1 MGRYLKP
8 LILVLLAGA
17 VAPGCTILGPDYE
30 QPEPPLETEWLEY
43 EDPRLDTDN
52 PAAPEWWKGAF
63 SDPVLDQLIDL
74 ALTDSLSLRSAGLRV
89 LQARQQLAIAI
100 GNQYPQQQELTG
112 TAEKFRENNRT
123 DEFYDFGFNV
133 TWEAD
138 VWGRFRR
145 QIESAEASLEASL
158 ADYDGVLITL
168 FADVAQTYLLIRT
181 TEQRLAVAKY
191 NVELQRE
198 SVEITTAK
206 FEAGDTSSLDVD
218 QAQTLLFNTIA
229 GVSDLEISLQQ
240 FKNTLAVLLGRPPQD
255 LSALL
260 GETRP
265 IPAVS
270 PAVAVS
276 VPQDLIRRRPDIRSA
291 ERQLAAQSAQ
301 VGFAITELYP
311 QFGLSGSI
319 GTTANTA
326 MNEDADDLF
335 GDDTFRWSIA
345 GGFRWDVL
353 NYGRLRSNVRLQDA
367 FFQQLLEDYRQ
378 TVLQAQADVENS
390 IVAFLRSQEQL
401 DAYRSASNFA
411 ERSADISR
419 IQYQEGLVNF
429 NTVITTLAS
438 LATQQDLLAVTEG
451 TVAVNLVD
459 VYRAIGGGWEVRTT
473 ADPVELIP
481 EGTREEMLDR
491 TKYWNRTFDE

>member
-1 MGRYLKP
+1 MGRRVRTLALVIAAA
-8 LILVLLAGA
+8 LI
-17 VAPGCTILGPDYE
+17 APGCTMLGPDYE
-30 QPEPPLETEWLEY
+30 EPPPPLEPDWLAY
-43 EDPRLDTDN
+43 EDPRLDTGT
-52 PAAPEWWKGAF
+52 PASPEWWKGAF
-63 SDPVLDQLIDL
+63 ADPVLDQLIEA
-74 ALTDSLSLRSAGLRV
+74 ALEENLSLRSAGLRV

-100 GNQYPQQQELTG
+100 GNQYPQQQTVTG
-112 TAEKFRENNRT
+112 TAEKFRENDRT
-123 DEFYDFGFNV
+123 DEFYDFGFSV

-145 QIESAEASLEASL
+145 QIESAEAQLDASL

-181 TEQRLAVAKY
+181 TEERLAVAKY

-198 SVEITTAK
+198 SVAITTAK

-240 FKNTLAVLLGRPPQD
+240 LRNTLAVLLGRPPQD

-260 GETRP
+260 GETKP

-270 PAVAVS
+270 PEVAVGM
-276 VPQDLIRRRPDIRSA
+276 PQDLIRRRPDIRSA
-291 ERQLAAQSAQ
+291 ERRLASQSAQ

-311 QFGLSGSI
+311 HFGLSGSI

-326 MNEDADDLF
+326 INEDADDLF
-335 GDDTFRWSIA
+335 SDDTFRWSIA
-345 GGFRWDVL
+345 GGFSWDVL

-390 IVAFLRSQEQL
+390 IVAFFRSQEQL
-401 DAYRSASNFA
+401 EAYRLASNFA

-419 IQYQEGLVNF
+419 LQYQEGLVNF

-438 LATQQDLLAVTEG
+438 LATQQDLLAITEG

-459 VYRAIGGGWEVRTT
+459 VYRAIGGGWQVRTT
-473 ADPVELIP
+473 SDPAELIP

-491 TKYWNRTFDE
+491 TKYWDRTFEE